1 MSYQLCTK
9 GILLKVENASKSAP
23 TEHSMPKVIVQQTRG
38 ASPMEDSD
46 VTEQDVKKKKSQNIE
61 DGVTLL
67 YFSSIRLFYLSSL
80 LRTAL

>member
-9 GILLKVENASKSAP
+9 GILLKVENASKSTP

-46 VTEQDVKKKKSQNIE
+46 VTEQDVKKKSQNIE